1 MDIVVANRQR
11 VEQGIRLRRSWA
23 LVSISDP
30 DRQHAVLPLALLQT
44 GVLRL
49 QFDDAAP
56 GDAPLDRRQPLRQFT
71 AADAR
76 AVWSFVSERMGRVD
90 TLVVQC
96 EAGWS
101 RSPAIAAAISLSIGE
116 DASRFFRDY
125 GPNVHVFRRMLDHAR
140 GHLQHSAHVPEGERV
155 RNPLFARIGAYPL
168 RRFHDLGSIFAKRYT
183 GGLCGSS
190 GSYAK
195 V

>member
-1 MDIVVANRQR
+1 MDIVVADRER
-11 VEQGIRLRRSWA
+11 VERGIRLRREWA

-30 DRQHAVLPLALLQT
+30 DRPHAVLPLDLLRT

-56 GDAPLDRRQPLRQFT
+56 GDAPLDQRQPLRLFT

-76 AVWSFVSERMGRVD
+76 AVWSFVSERKGRVD

-101 RSPAIAAAISLSIGE
+101 R
-116 DASRFFRDY
+116 
-125 GPNVHVFRRMLDHAR
+125 
-140 GHLQHSAHVPEGERV
+140 
-155 RNPLFARIGAYPL
+155 
-168 RRFHDLGSIFAKRYT
+168 
-183 GGLCGSS
+183 
-190 GSYAK
+190 
-195 V
+195 